1 MCCLHSTGSILTING
16 QLFDITTEAI
26 IQGVF
31 FFKEMQTCKHVQ
43 LFKMSFWHLFFFSF
57 YTASQFSWK
66 RDCPAHTSLLVSGFA
81 FCRCVKGTDGTIL
94 CQEIPE

>member
-31 FFKEMQTCKHVQ
+31 LKEMQTCKHVQ
-43 LFKMSFWHLFFFSF
+43 LFKMSFWHLFLLSF

-66 RDCPAHTSLLVSGFA
+66 RDRPAHTSLLVSGFA

>member
-31 FFKEMQTCKHVQ
+31 FKEMQTCKHAQ

-57 YTASQFSWK
+57 YTASQFSCK
-66 RDCPAHTSLLVSGFA
+66 RDRPAHTSLLVSGFA

>member
-31 FFKEMQTCKHVQ
+31 LKEMQTCKHVQ
-43 LFKMSFWHLFFFSF
+43 LFKMSFWHLFLLSF
-57 YTASQFSWK
+57 YTASQFSCK
-66 RDCPAHTSLLVSGFA
+66 RDRPAHTSLLVSGFA

>member
-31 FFKEMQTCKHVQ
+31 LKEMQTCKHAQ

-57 YTASQFSWK
+57 YTASQFSCK
-66 RDCPAHTSLLVSGFA
+66 RDRPAHTSLLVSGFA

>member
-26 IQGVF
+26 IQDVF
-31 FFKEMQTCKHVQ
+31 LKEMQTCKHAQ
-43 LFKMSFWHLFFFSF
+43 LFKMSFWHLFLFSF
-57 YTASQFSWK
+57 YTASQFSCK
-66 RDCPAHTSLLVSGFA
+66 RDRPAHTSLLVSGFA

>member
-31 FFKEMQTCKHVQ
+31 FFLKKCRLVNMS
-43 LFKMSFWHLFFFSF
+43 SFWHLFFFSF